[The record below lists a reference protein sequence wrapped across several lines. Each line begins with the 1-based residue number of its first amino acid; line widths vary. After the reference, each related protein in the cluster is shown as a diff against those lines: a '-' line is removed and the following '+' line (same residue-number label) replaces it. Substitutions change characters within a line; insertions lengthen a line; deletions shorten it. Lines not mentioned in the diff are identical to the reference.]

1 VDARSLDQLADDLPA
16 IDVLDN
22 DSLSTR
28 GIHPIIQSRHS
39 ARAR

>member
-1 VDARSLDQLADDLPA
+1 VDARSLDEVADDLTGA
-16 IDVLDN
+16 DVLDN
-22 DSLSTR
+22 NSVSTR